1 MVMNDQINPEE
12 EKKMKKTVMTVV
24 ILVIVAFVGS
34 ALAVPPGK
42 TVEYEGGGAGKVVFD
57 GKIHADKGLKCN
69 DCHTKI
75 FPMKKGGK
83 YTMADMNAGKNC
95 GECHNGTKAFKSSD
109 AATCAKCHKK

>member
-1 MVMNDQINPEE
+1 
-12 EKKMKKTVMTVV
+12 MK
-24 ILVIVAFVGS
+24 IVATIVAVIIAVAFIGS

-42 TVEYEGGGAGKVVFD
+42 TVEYAGGGAGKVVFD

-75 FPMKKGGK
+75 FQMKKAATIK
-83 YTMADMNAGKNC
+83 MADMNAGKNC

-109 AATCAKCHKK
+109 AANCGKCHKK